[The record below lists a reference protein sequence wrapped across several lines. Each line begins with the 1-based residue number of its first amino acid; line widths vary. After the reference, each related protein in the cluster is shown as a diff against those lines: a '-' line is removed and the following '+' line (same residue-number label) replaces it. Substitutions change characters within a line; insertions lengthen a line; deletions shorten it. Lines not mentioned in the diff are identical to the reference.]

1 MSRNTLDALDQT
13 NASHTP
19 LAMRAIQSIA
29 DSALSFQSAQGANA
43 HYATVNGGLTNGGLT
58 VHARLNEQSR
68 YDVISISSPTAA
80 TIYLSVPPPPA
91 TTHHEAPSVTSE
103 QPPSPSSHLAAQ
115 YSRGQLARAMIQ
127 QNNPQDFSDKQL
139 PSGTSVSTQSMVFS
153 QDGSTGAST
162 GVPGPSRT
170 RLPQTARSEPSPAS
184 SQSGA
189 SSSRGRNAQVP
200 DPAHPGQTIS
210 RSQRN
215 SRQQVDDP
223 AQPGQTISRSL
234 RNNRQ
239 LVDDPAQPGQTISRS
254 QRSGR
259 QLVDDPAHPG
269 QTISR
274 DLRKNRQQVDDPA
287 QPGQT
292 ISRSQLNT
300 RNSRARAAARAARAA
315 EAENA

>member
-1 MSRNTLDALDQT
+1 MNPLPLPSSIPSQHYIGSINPGQPLVPSGSQAPPLHPPTLSLAGMSRNTLDALDQT

-210 RSQRN
+210 R
-215 SRQQVDDP
+215 
-223 AQPGQTISRSL
+223 
-234 RNNRQ
+234 
-239 LVDDPAQPGQTISRS
+239 
-254 QRSGR
+254 
-259 QLVDDPAHPG
+259 
-269 QTISR
+269 